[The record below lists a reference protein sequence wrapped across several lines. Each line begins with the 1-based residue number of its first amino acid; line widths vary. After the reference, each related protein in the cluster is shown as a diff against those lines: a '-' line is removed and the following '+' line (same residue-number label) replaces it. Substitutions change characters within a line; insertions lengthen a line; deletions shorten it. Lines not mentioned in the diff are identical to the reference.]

1 LHSFIEAG
9 ALSALAQGPRVAV
22 IGGSLG
28 GMMAALALREVG
40 CQVDVFE
47 RVSRRLEG
55 HGAGL
60 RIVPEM
66 ARLLRERA
74 GIDLEAVSTFVR
86 RFRHL
91 GPENRIVS
99 EVTVPGQFT
108 SWGSLHRALS
118 ARFDADRYHLGM
130 DCTRVA
136 LDAAGATVTF
146 ANGQSVRA
154 DLVVFADGIL
164 STGRRLLAPEAQLA
178 YAGYVTWRGYAPSQ
192 EVRAETRAVMEDS
205 ICYATIPY
213 SHIGMYPIPDPT
225 NRDAAARYYNFVWYR
240 NVEAGA
246 PLDDLMTDR
255 SGVHRPISLP
265 AGGPQQ
271 RFVDEVRADAQRLLP
286 AAAADIVLSTREPFL
301 QALYDLAAPRMV
313 FGRACLVG
321 DAAFA
326 TRPHAGAATAKAS
339 VNAWKLADCLV
350 AAEGDIDAALQAWE
364 PEQIELGKM
373 FLARNQYMGR
383 VSLVENGYN
392 PTAPD
397 QMPGLF
403 GPGR

>member
-1 LHSFIEAG
+1 MINPS
-9 ALSALAQGPRVAV
+9 SAPRVIV

-40 CQVDVFE
+40 CAVDVFE
-47 RVSRRLEG
+47 RVPRRLEG

-74 GIDLEAVSTFVR
+74 GVDDLEAVSTFVR
-86 RFRHL
+86 RFRHI
-91 GPENRIVS
+91 GDGNRIVS
-99 EVTVPGQFT
+99 EVETPGQFT
-108 SWGSLHRALS
+108 SWGSLHRALT
-118 ARFDADRYHLGM
+118 ARFDTERYHLGM
-130 DCTRVA
+130 ECIDVA
-136 LDAAGATVTF
+136 LDATGATVRF
-146 ANGQSVRA
+146 ADGRSERA

-164 STGRRLLAPEAQLA
+164 STGRRQLAPEAQLA
-178 YAGYVTWRGYAPSQ
+178 YAGYITWRGYAPSHA
-192 EVRAETRAVMEDS
+192 VSAATRAVMEDS

-225 NRDAAARYYNFVWYR
+225 NRDAAARYFNFVWYR
-240 NVEAGA
+240 NVAEGA
-246 PLDDLMTDR
+246 PLDELMTDR
-255 SGVHRPISLP
+255 GGVRRPISLP

-271 RFVDEVRADAQRLLP
+271 RFIDEMRADARRLLP
-286 AAAADIVLSTREPFL
+286 EMAADIVLNTGEPFL
-301 QALYDLAAPRMV
+301 QVLYDLSAPRMAY
-313 FGRACLVG
+313 GRACLVG

-339 VNAWKLADCLV
+339 VNAWALADCLV
-350 AAEGDIDAALQAWE
+350 AANGDVDAALKAWE
-364 PEQIELGKM
+364 PEQLELGRA
-373 FLARNQYMGR
+373 FIARNQYMGR
-383 VSLVENGYN
+383 VSLVENRYN